1 MVTEVENEMVIL
13 FLNVGVRR
21 WADDHHYGIWRNP
34 NLNHYRFK
42 ILKSDF
48 DFNFQP
54 ILSQKFSLFPF
65 SLSLLMPAF
74 AASLHEELSLA
85 GT

>member
-34 NLNHYRFK
+34 NLNHDLRHV
-42 ILKSDF
+42 LPCKSLTLGF
-48 DFNFQP
+48 
-54 ILSQKFSLFPF
+54 I
-65 SLSLLMPAF
+65 
-74 AASLHEELSLA
+74 
-85 GT
+85 